1 MKQTQ
6 NIKISII
13 TPAYNAE
20 RFIGEAIE
28 SVLAQSYSN
37 WEMIITDDC
46 SSDQTIEIIKSYQQ
60 TDERIK
66 LIQLAENSGSA
77 IARNT
82 SMDHASGSFLAF
94 LDSDDQWLPDK
105 LVKQLDFMLE
115 KDIAFSFTKY
125 VRIEEDGTETNAIT
139 EAPETVDYNELMKH
153 CVIGCLTVMLDKD
166 KIGNERMINIRTRQ
180 DYVFWLTIMK
190 TGFLAYGLPEVLAKY
205 RLVEGSISSNK
216 VKAAK
221 QNWYVYRHIEK
232 QSILKSSWYFLNYA
246 IRSVVNVIKF
256 RVTR

>member
-1 MKQTQ
+1 
-6 NIKISII
+6 
-13 TPAYNAE
+13 
-20 RFIGEAIE
+20 
-28 SVLAQSYSN
+28 
-37 WEMIITDDC
+37 MIITDDC

-94 LDSDDQWLPDK
+94 LDSGDQWLPDK
-105 LVKQLDFMLE
+105 LVKQLDVMLA
-115 KDIAFSFTKY
+115 KDTAFAFTNY
-125 VRIEEDGTETNAIT
+125 VSSDEDCTETNESTGAHAT
-139 EAPETVDYNELMKH
+139 DDYNELMKH

>member
-28 SVLAQSYSN
+28 SVLAQTYTN
-37 WEMIITDDC
+37 WEMVITDDC
-46 SSDQTIEIIKSYQQ
+46 SSDQTIKIIKSYQQ

-82 SMDHASGSFLAF
+82 SMDQATGRFLAF
-94 LDSDDQWLPDK
+94 LDSDDQWLPEK
-105 LVKQLDFMLE
+105 LAKQLDFMLE
-115 KDIAFSFTKY
+115 RDIAFSFTKY
-125 VRIEEDGTETNAIT
+125 VRVEEDGTETNAIT
-139 EAPETVDYNELMKH
+139 EAPETVGYDDLMKH
-153 CVIGCLTVMLDKD
+153 CVIGCLTVMLDKN
-166 KIGNERMINIRTRQ
+166 KIGKERMVNIRTRQ
-180 DYVFWLTIMK
+180 DYVFWLTITK

-205 RLVEGSISSNK
+205 RLVAGSISSNK

-246 IRSVVNVIKF
+246 VRSVVNVIKF

>member
-1 MKQTQ
+1 LKQTQ

>member
-190 TGFLAYGLPEVLAKY
+190 TGFLAYGLTEVLAKY

>member
-6 NIKISII
+6 SIKISII

-28 SVLAQSYSN
+28 SVLAQTYSN